1 MALAQGSP
9 QPVPGGSCD
18 VTVSR
23 ARTLSLAEGLAMA
36 TFSPV
41 LLTGLAL
48 LLGWTLAAVLIL
60 AANGR

>member
-1 MALAQGSP
+1 
-9 QPVPGGSCD
+9 
-18 VTVSR
+18 VTVSG

-36 TFSPV
+36 TLSPV

-48 LLGWTLAAVLIL
+48 VVAWAMAVVLIL